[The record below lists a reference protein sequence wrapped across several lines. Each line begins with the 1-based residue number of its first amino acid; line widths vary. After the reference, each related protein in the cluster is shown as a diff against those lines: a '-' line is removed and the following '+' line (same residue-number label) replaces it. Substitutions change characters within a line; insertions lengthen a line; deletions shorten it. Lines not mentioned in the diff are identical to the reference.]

1 MNQIDEIHMSTHP
14 RSSTNFKTINPKN
27 STPRHIIFKLLKNK
41 ETIQSCRKEVSHHI
55 WGTLTEIDANISSE
69 TKVGQVGGC
78 TGVVGWKPSK
88 TGLWWSL
95 HNYKCKNSKKKRK
108 ETKVGQKAA
117 DDIFKVLKIKTIMQ
131 EFYNEGEIKTF
142 LNKR

>member
-1 MNQIDEIHMSTHP
+1 MTAIGFN
-14 RSSTNFKTINPKN
+14 
-27 STPRHIIFKLLKNK
+27 IF
-41 ETIQSCRKEVSHHI
+41 TAAS
-55 WGTLTEIDANISSE
+55 
-69 TKVGQVGGC
+69 KVV
-78 TGVVGWKPSK
+78 
-88 TGLWWSL
+88 
-95 HNYKCKNSKKKRK
+95 KRK